1 MRCPLFVKR
10 RALRRRRTSD
20 RGMPSDV
27 ESAPGE
33 GEKGKKPPRVELELE
48 FVQCLANPTYIHCT
62 VLFLVLSFRLTCQG

>member
-1 MRCPLFVKR
+1 
-10 RALRRRRTSD
+10 
-20 RGMPSDV
+20 MPSDV